1 MSDNM
6 DMQFVQ
12 GYNST
17 DYMGFEKKPTLSE
30 GEEILDMGDDF
41 VLAIFKSSEGS
52 SLPIFVSLQLHST
65 IAKSMLMLQVFPNFQ
80 TSTLCKSSLTGKQRF
95 LH

>member
-41 VLAIFKSSEGS
+41 DFGDFQVVRREFFAHLREPSI
-52 SLPIFVSLQLHST
+52 HST